1 MSTPIPN
8 PETATG
14 SSVLANG
21 PGAAA
26 LLAGAVGCFVLA
38 VLAVL
43 GDKIS
48 SIKLGLIF
56 WKPTGPL
63 SGVTTLA
70 VLVWLCTWGALEWR
84 WHNRDV
90 AIKMVTGMSLALLA
104 LSLLLVFPPVVDLF

>member
-1 MSTPIPN
+1 MN
-8 PETATG
+8 RETATG

-26 LLAGAVGCFVLA
+26 LLAAAVGCLVLA

-43 GDKIS
+43 GDKIP

-63 SGVTTLA
+63 SGASTLA
-70 VLVWLCTWGALEWR
+70 ILVWLSTWAALEWR
-84 WHNRDV
+84 WRNRNV
-90 AIKMVTGMSLALLA
+90 AIKMVAGVSLALLA